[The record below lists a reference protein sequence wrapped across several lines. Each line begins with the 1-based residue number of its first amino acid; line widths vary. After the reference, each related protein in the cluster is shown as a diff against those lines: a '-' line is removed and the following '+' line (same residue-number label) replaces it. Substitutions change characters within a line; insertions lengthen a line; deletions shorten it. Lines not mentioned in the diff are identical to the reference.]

1 MQNLRTAAFL
11 LFIFAFEN
19 QSQNKKYDKRDSRY
33 AQNQNNSAYFV
44 VCEWSEGGQKTR

>member
-19 QSQNKKYDKRDSRY
+19 QSQNKEYDKRDSRY
-33 AQNQNNSAYFV
+33 AQNQNNSAYLV
-44 VCEWSEGGQKTR
+44 VCEWSESGQKTR